1 MDAAGAALRTLRLA
15 VGSGLSWP
23 RKEGVL
29 LPAGFRRCP
38 AAVRPRHT
46 WCAPG
51 GTAAL
56 RERGWNRSAAAGLRG
71 VGDVG
76 TPPAQRCP
84 LTPSGRAVGSLPPP
98 PSFSA
103 PPPGALLTRWVSP
116 DVTRRMGASI
126 FVGLR
131 RSMLRFLFR
140 QPPPPTTA
148 ALPPPSP
155 LLGGAV
161 EALGVPS
168 EAPFPTRG
176 RAVGGTELPWGRGG
190 MEVEGGQTEVEALP
204 YESGEA
210 LQRLPGGAVV
220 APSVPGG
227 VGVGVGQPGLVV
239 NGEVGGSACS
249 GGGVGA
255 PPSRRSPPTQ
265 PVLGL
270 LVPAVFP
277 SLPSGVGGRPVL
289 RRSLMAFSV
298 N

>member
-98 PSFSA
+98 PPFSA

-131 RSMLRFLFR
+131 RSVLRFLFR

-155 LLGGAV
+155 LLGGRWRRSGSPRKHRFPPEGGPWAARSCRGEGGGWKWKEGRRRLKLFPMRAV
-161 EALGVPS
+161 RRCSGCPEGLWLPRPSLGVL
-168 EAPFPTRG
+168 E
-176 RAVGGTELPWGRGG
+176 
-190 MEVEGGQTEVEALP
+190 
-204 YESGEA
+204 
-210 LQRLPGGAVV
+210 
-220 APSVPGG
+220 
-227 VGVGVGQPGLVV
+227 
-239 NGEVGGSACS
+239 
-249 GGGVGA
+249 
-255 PPSRRSPPTQ
+255 
-265 PVLGL
+265 LGL
-270 LVPAVFP
+270 GSP
-277 SLPSGVGGRPVL
+277 GWW
-289 RRSLMAFSV
+289 
-298 N
+298 

>member
-98 PSFSA
+98 PPFSA

-131 RSMLRFLFR
+131 RSVLRFLFR

-148 ALPPPSP
+148 ALPPPPSP

-190 MEVEGGQTEVEALP
+190 WKWKEGRR
-204 YESGEA
+204 
-210 LQRLPGGAVV
+210 RLKLFPMRAVRR
-220 APSVPGG
+220 
-227 VGVGVGQPGLVV
+227 
-239 NGEVGGSACS
+239 CS
-249 GGGVGA
+249 GCPEGLWLPRPSLGVLE
-255 PPSRRSPPTQ
+255 
-265 PVLGL
+265 LGL
-270 LVPAVFP
+270 GSP
-277 SLPSGVGGRPVL
+277 GWW
-289 RRSLMAFSV
+289 
-298 N
+298 

>member
-1 MDAAGAALRTLRLA
+1 MRRERRSERFASRWVRGFPGRGRRAFCCPRGSGAAPQPSDRGTRGAHRGGPRRFGSA
-15 VGSGLSWP
+15 VGIGRKPRGCAAWVTSGP
-23 RKEGVL
+23 
-29 LPAGFRRCP
+29 
-38 AAVRPRHT
+38 
-46 WCAPG
+46 
-51 GTAAL
+51 
-56 RERGWNRSAAAGLRG
+56 
-71 VGDVG
+71 
-76 TPPAQRCP
+76 PPAQRCP
-84 LTPSGRAVGSLPPP
+84 LTPSGRAVGSL
-98 PSFSA
+98 
-103 PPPGALLTRWVSP
+103 L
-116 DVTRRMGASI
+116 
-126 FVGLR
+126 
-131 RSMLRFLFR
+131 
-140 QPPPPTTA
+140 
-148 ALPPPSP
+148 PPSP
-155 LLGGAV
+155 LLSPPSRRFAHTLGEPRRDAADGSIHLCGAAPLCAPLPLPTAAPPHNRCSAPPLTTAGGAV

-249 GGGVGA
+249 VGGVGA

-270 LVPAVFP
+270 LIPAVFP

>member
-98 PSFSA
+98 PPFSA

-131 RSMLRFLFR
+131 RSVLRFLFR

-148 ALPPPSP
+148 ALPPP
-155 LLGGAV
+155 LTTAGGGGGGARGP
-161 EALGVPS
+161 LGSTVSHPR
-168 EAPFPTRG
+168 EGRG
-176 RAVGGTELPWGRGG
+176 RHGAAVGKGG

>member
-98 PSFSA
+98 SPLLSPPSRRFAHTLGEPRRDAADGSIHLCGAAPLCALLPLPTAAPPHNRCSA
-103 PPPGALLTRWVSP
+103 PPL
-116 DVTRRMGASI
+116 
-126 FVGLR
+126 
-131 RSMLRFLFR
+131 
-140 QPPPPTTA
+140 TTA
-148 ALPPPSP
+148 GGGG
-155 LLGGAV
+155 GGARGP
-161 EALGVPS
+161 LGSTVSHPR
-168 EAPFPTRG
+168 EGRG
-176 RAVGGTELPWGRGG
+176 RHGAAVGKGG

-249 GGGVGA
+249 VGGVGS